1 MIPLDEFRALL
12 GDDAPESDAAV
23 AETGVSLKV
32 RGGKT
37 RSTSHPP
44 LSRSSKEEPV
54 TTDII
59 PESALVPASSGPPA
73 SPPDLVVYHG
83 DSYPACP
90 CDNCQSN
97 RAEALDLRARL
108 VLLEDALS
116 RDDHP
121 ALIRHHAGKLIE
133 MLRERGVA

>member
-12 GDDAPESDAAV
+12 GDDAPESDA

-44 LSRSSKEEPV
+44 LSRCSKEEPV

-73 SPPDLVVYHG
+73 SPPDLVVFHG

-90 CDNCQSN
+90 CVNCQGH
-97 RAEALDLRARL
+97 RVEALDLRAR
-108 VLLEDALS
+108 VRLLEDALS

-121 ALIRHHAGKLIE
+121 ALIRHHAGRLIE
-133 MLRERGVA
+133 RLRERGVA